1 MNRWISQ
8 QIVWRMIS
16 SKIFTPYYVQNK
28 HKMDYKVK
36 YKK

>member
-16 SKIFTPYYVQNK
+16 SKIFTSYYVQNK